1 MKKADNSKWA
11 VKVIEKVKDPK
22 KSDKQKTVVDN
33 EIDCWARL
41 EHPHIVL
48 LKEVFETPTHYNIV
62 QELYQI
68 FYKHWFNSFTES
80 LEVSH

>member
-62 QELYQI
+62 QELY
-68 FYKHWFNSFTES
+68 
-80 LEVSH
+80 